1 MNESPFRPRTVL
13 GLVAVGAIAFVALLW
28 FLGNGGGNA
37 NNGGGHASGRG
48 LNGFAG
54 LVAMLEA
61 DDVDIRRARRK
72 DALKDVGLLVLT
84 PPAEAKGEDI
94 AKIVNERRM
103 IGPTLVVTPKWVAAP
118 VDQQRKAK
126 VPRGWTELVGTEA
139 PRWNGFHDDIAVR
152 LTSHR
157 DAPAGGWRAIGRAG
171 RLPDD
176 RQVLSG
182 EGKALIPLVRSGDG
196 RILAAFLDDDGYYPA
211 LNDFAGID
219 HDVGGDD
226 DGLYPVIFVFEP
238 DLLDNWGLADRGTAL
253 MAREL
258 VLAAADGTT
267 QPVTFDLTLNGLGAS
282 RNLLSLAFEPPFL
295 AATICLLLAMV
306 AVGWRA
312 FCRFGPARQQGRA
325 IALGKTAL
333 VENAAGLIRRAG
345 RVHLVTGPYADAVR
359 DRLIAALGLP
369 RGHGGAE
376 AEAMID
382 RAQERRGLSGP
393 PFSELANKLRATR
406 KPHEVARRAAAL
418 QQIEKDLT

>member
-1 MNESPFRPRTVL
+1 MTATIPRST
-13 GLVAVGAIAFVALLW
+13 I
-28 FLGNGGGNA
+28 
-37 NNGGGHASGRG
+37 SRG
-48 LNGFAG
+48 SITISA
-54 LVAMLEA
+54 
-61 DDVDIRRARRK
+61 
-72 DALKDVGLLVLT
+72 
-84 PPAEAKGEDI
+84 
-94 AKIVNERRM
+94 
-103 IGPTLVVTPKWVAAP
+103 
-118 VDQQRKAK
+118 
-126 VPRGWTELVGTEA
+126 
-139 PRWNGFHDDIAVR
+139 
-152 LTSHR
+152 
-157 DAPAGGWRAIGRAG
+157 
-171 RLPDD
+171 
-176 RQVLSG
+176 
-182 EGKALIPLVRSGDG
+182 
-196 RILAAFLDDDGYYPA
+196 
-211 LNDFAGID
+211 
-219 HDVGGDD
+219 DD

-282 RNLLSLAFEPPFL
+282 RSLLSLAFEPPFL

-382 RAQERRGLSGP
+382 RAQERRGLSDRRFRTG
-393 PFSELANKLRATR
+393 EQAARHAQ
-406 KPHEVARRAAAL
+406 PHEVARRAAAL